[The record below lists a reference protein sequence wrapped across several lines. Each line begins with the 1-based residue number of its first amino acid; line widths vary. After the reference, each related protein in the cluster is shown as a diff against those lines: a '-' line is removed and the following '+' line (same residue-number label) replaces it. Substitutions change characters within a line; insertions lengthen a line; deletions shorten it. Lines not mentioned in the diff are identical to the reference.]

1 MPIDSVKIPM
11 FPLRT
16 FMLPGEQMPLCVFE
30 PKYRQLFDEI
40 EEDDLHFA
48 MPYKEHNVRWAS
60 KCKLVRVTERTP
72 KGTRDVIVECVSVH
86 KLISSVDRMKDKLYP
101 CGKIGEN
108 LVVGKRERASVRL
121 LESFADYIEIKFG
134 KRPILGE
141 IIHYKPM
148 DVAACIAM
156 SNWDKIRFI
165 QLPNSKA
172 REGMLFGLLKYL
184 HFLYFQEAQ
193 AEKGILLN

>member
-1 MPIDSVKIPM
+1 M

-30 PKYRQLFDEI
+30 PKYRQLFDEM
-40 EEDDLHFA
+40 EEENLHFA
-48 MPYKEHNVRWAS
+48 MPYKEHNVRYAS
-60 KCKLVRVTERTP
+60 KCKLVRVTDRTP

-86 KLISSVDRMKDKLYP
+86 SLISMRDKMKNKLYP
-101 CGKIGEN
+101 GGEIGPN
-108 LVVGKRERASVRL
+108 LIDGRREPASIPL

-134 KRPILGE
+134 KRPILAE
-141 IIHYKPM
+141 IIQYKPM

-172 REGMLFGLLKYL
+172 REGMLIGLLKYL
-184 HFLYFQEAQ
+184 HFLYYQEAQ